1 MNIQE
6 KIEQAIEDGPGSETT
21 LDDETL
27 HEIARRWLAD
37 ARHRRERDTQKRA
50 ERTTFKDRPEVRRV
64 MSEGIFELT
73 LRMTERFANEYTE
86 EFLASRFIIEEGGET
101 VGVLQA
107 TMSQHVRRAAFLE
120 DLAAGNAATA
130 VLHRRIVADLRDS
143 GADTLEEMLR
153 GRG

>member
-86 EFLASRFIIEEGGET
+86 EFLAKKLGYANPRLQFNFSTMT
-101 VGVLQA
+101 VRNIARVDRLYREL
-107 TMSQHVRRAAFLE
+107 T
-120 DLAAGNAATA
+120 T
-130 VLHRRIVADLRDS
+130 
-143 GADTLEEMLR
+143 
-153 GRG
+153 